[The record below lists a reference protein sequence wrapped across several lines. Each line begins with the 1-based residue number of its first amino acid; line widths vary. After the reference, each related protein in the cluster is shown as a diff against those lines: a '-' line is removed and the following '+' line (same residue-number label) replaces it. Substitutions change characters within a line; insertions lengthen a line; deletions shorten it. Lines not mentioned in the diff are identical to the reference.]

1 MGDEDGRPKKIRDFS
16 TVINTFSS
24 HYDDAHDDETQAR
37 EEERKK
43 RQENAAQVSDS
54 YYAFASAAYESNW
67 STHFHYAPF
76 PPTYPPSD
84 STLATA
90 MQFYEH
96 RLAHL
101 ADLRPGMLVLDVG
114 CGIGGPARAI
124 ARFTGCTVVG
134 LTINQGQVDRAIYL
148 TALEGLSHKCTFLQ
162 GDFLAMP
169 FADCSFDAAIAIEA
183 TCHAGSLARV
193 YAEINR
199 VLRPGAMFASSEW
212 VLTPRY
218 DPSDGTHVCMRNRV
232 EQGNAVVDLQTSE
245 QARAQFLAAGF
256 ELEHEEDFAT
266 FFDHARDPHSN
277 RTSRGNAHHPETPS
291 SVLVPFVSGPAC
303 APGPSVPLPPSP
315 RRLPVP
321 RTMYR
326 PWTFPLRG
334 RHDLATTW
342 TDWWTCFKMSRL
354 MRRLCYWYVYFGEK
368 VGLVDK
374 GVMQAMQTLA
384 VCVDSVAEAGE
395 AGIFSPCWWFVGRK
409 VGGNEEEDGE
419 EGGEGHGLQVNTA
432 GGDA

>member
-1 MGDEDGRPKKIRDFS
+1 
-16 TVINTFSS
+16 
-24 HYDDAHDDETQAR
+24 
-37 EEERKK
+37 
-43 RQENAAQVSDS
+43 
-54 YYAFASAAYESNW
+54 
-67 STHFHYAPF
+67 
-76 PPTYPPSD
+76 
-84 STLATA
+84 

-101 ADLRPGMLVLDVG
+101 ADVRPGMLVLDVG

-148 TALEGLSHKCTFLQ
+148 TALEGLSDKCTFLQ

-169 FADCSFDAAIAIEA
+169 FADRSFDAAIAIEA

-199 VLRPGAMFASSEW
+199 VLKPGAVFASSEW

-218 DPSDGTHVCMRNRV
+218 DPSDGTHVRMRNRV

-245 QARAQFLAAGF
+245 QARAQFLSAGF
-256 ELEHEEDFAT
+256 ELEHGEDFAA
-266 FFDHARDPHSN
+266 FFDHVRDDPDRDGSSRSHNGPHT
-277 RTSRGNAHHPETPS
+277 RETAS
-291 SVLVPFVSGPAC
+291 STVLVPFVSGPAC
-303 APGPSVPLPPSP
+303 APGPSVPLSVSP

-354 MRRLCYWYVYFGEK
+354 MRRLCYWYVYFGET

-409 VGGNEEEDGE
+409 
-419 EGGEGHGLQVNTA
+419 A
-432 GGDA
+432 GGDEEEHGEGGGGGA